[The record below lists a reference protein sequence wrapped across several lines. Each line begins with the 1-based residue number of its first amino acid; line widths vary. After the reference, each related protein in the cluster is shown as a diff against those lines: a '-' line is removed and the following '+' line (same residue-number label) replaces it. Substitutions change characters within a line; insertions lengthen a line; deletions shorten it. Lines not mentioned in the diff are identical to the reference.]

1 MRSLLA
7 SQCVQGASC
16 VTTLPLLRRS
26 LPSLK
31 LFGDG
36 EFQEDYRG
44 ERTAAGII
52 SYVAEKLAADIWQPG
67 EA

>member
-1 MRSLLA
+1 M
-7 SQCVQGASC
+7 
-16 VTTLPLLRRS
+16 TTLPLLRRS

>member
-1 MRSLLA
+1 MRSPLA
-7 SQCVQGASC
+7 SQCVQVASC
-16 VTTLPLLRRS
+16 VTTLPLRRS